1 MDRLAAVTSDCGNE
15 PGCWSLTG
23 DCEFNNGSSTIS
35 YLSLWPV
42 SHNTSFFAEFKLKK
56 MWFSPNG
63 TIRNILGGT
72 VFREP
77 IICKTI
83 PRLVPG
89 WSKAIIIGRHA
100 FGDQYKAT
108 DIVVPGPGKVGDTTH
123 IYMLACSKLSQN
135 INSNV
140 MEQCCQVVKLT
151 AHPPSVPL
159 LPLYAFTV
167 RTGTATLYV
176 LYCY

>member
-1 MDRLAAVTSDCGNE
+1 
-15 PGCWSLTG
+15 
-23 DCEFNNGSSTIS
+23 
-35 YLSLWPV
+35 
-42 SHNTSFFAEFKLKK
+42 

-108 DIVVPGPGKVGDTTH
+108 DIVVPGPGKVGTTTD
-123 IYMLACSKLSQN
+123 IYMLACSRLSQN
-135 INSNV
+135 INSNAARV
-140 MEQCCQVVKLT
+140 
-151 AHPPSVPL
+151 
-159 LPLYAFTV
+159 
-167 RTGTATLYV
+167 
-176 LYCY
+176 

>member
-1 MDRLAAVTSDCGNE
+1 MDRLAVVTSEYGNE
-15 PGCWSLTG
+15 PECWPVTG
-23 DCEFNNGSSTIS
+23 DCEFNNDSCTIS
-35 YLSLWPV
+35 YLCLWPL
-42 SHNTSFFAEFKLKK
+42 SLNTSFFAEFKLKK

-108 DIVVPGPGKVGDTTH
+108 DIVVPSPGKVGATTD
-123 IYMLACSKLSQN
+123 IYMLACSKRSQN
-135 INSNV
+135 INSSV
-140 MEQCCQVVKLT
+140 MEQCCQGVKLAT
-151 AHPPSVPL
+151 HPPSVPL

-167 RTGTATLYV
+167 WTGTATLYV
-176 LYCY
+176 LYCS

>member
-1 MDRLAAVTSDCGNE
+1 MVMNQTVGL
-15 PGCWSLTG
+15 SL
-23 DCEFNNGSSTIS
+23 EIVSSTMAAAE
-35 YLSLWPV
+35 PV

-108 DIVVPGPGKVGDTTH
+108 DIVVPGPGKVGATTD
-123 IYMLACSKLSQN
+123 IYMLACSRLSQN
-135 INSNV
+135 INSNAARV
-140 MEQCCQVVKLT
+140 
-151 AHPPSVPL
+151 
-159 LPLYAFTV
+159 
-167 RTGTATLYV
+167 
-176 LYCY
+176 

>member
-1 MDRLAAVTSDCGNE
+1 MNQNVVLCK
-15 PGCWSLTG
+15 C
-23 DCEFNNGSSTIS
+23 NNGSCTIS
-35 YLSLWPV
+35 YCVCGLSPIILY
-42 SHNTSFFAEFKLKK
+42 FFAEFKLKK

-100 FGDQYKAT
+100 FGDQYKAS
-108 DIVVPGPGKVGDTTH
+108 DIVVPGPGKV
-123 IYMLACSKLSQN
+123 
-135 INSNV
+135 
-140 MEQCCQVVKLT
+140 VVT
-151 AHPPSVPL
+151 ID
-159 LPLYAFTV
+159 F
-167 RTGTATLYV
+167 
-176 LYCY
+176 